1 MTAAPEVQGRSERRS
16 AGEVARRLF
25 VTIGPF
31 PIMLVI
37 LFLVFGALSEDH
49 RFWNGDNIFNIA
61 RQSTYLMIVTMG
73 QMLYLLSRNYDLSN
87 GSTVALTSIVTS
99 LVMTWS
105 AWGEGNTAARIA
117 VGCLAGIGVGLGVG
131 FVNGV
136 VVSVFG
142 ISSFMVTLGMSFMAF
157 GAALMLSSGTPV
169 TNLPEAYVK
178 GLGTGKVYEPIDEF
192 ALSHVFSSVPVV
204 ITVGLLI
211 AFYFFLNWTRLGRRA
226 YAIGGNVNAARLS
239 GISIARS
246 TISLFMIGS
255 ALAAITGI
263 MLTARISS
271 GEANIGSD
279 LPLLSIAAAVLGGV
293 SLFGGEGKLSGVVIG
308 VVFIIILQNGMQ
320 LLRINSYLQ
329 LIVLGALL
337 IVALIIDRLR
347 ARMAS

>member
-1 MTAAPEVQGRSERRS
+1 MTASSEAPRRS
-16 AGEVARRLF
+16 ATASIGELAKRAF
-25 VTIGPF
+25 AAIGPF

-37 LFLVFGALSEDH
+37 LFIVFGLLSEEH

-87 GSTVALTSIVTS
+87 GSCVALTSIVTS

-105 AWGEGNTAARIA
+105 GWGGNTAAAIA
-117 VGCLAGIGVGLGVG
+117 VGCLAGIGVGVGVG
-131 FVNGV
+131 FVNGF
-136 VVSVFG
+136 VVSVFN

-169 TNLPEAYVK
+169 TGLPEAFVS
-178 GLGTGKVYEPIDEF
+178 GLGTGRVYEPVDGF
-192 ALSHVFSSVPVV
+192 ALSHVFASVPVV
-204 ITVGLLI
+204 IAVGLLI
-211 AFYFFLNWTRLGRRA
+211 AFYVLLNWTRLGRHA

-239 GISIARS
+239 GIGISRN
-246 TISLFMIGS
+246 TIYLFVIGS
-255 ALAAITGI
+255 ALAAIAGI

-271 GEANIGSD
+271 GEANIGSE

-293 SLFGGEGKLSGVVIG
+293 SLFGGEGRLSGVVVG
-308 VVFIIILQNGMQ
+308 VVFIIVLQNGMQ
-320 LLRINSYLQ
+320 LLRLSSYLQ

-337 IVALIIDRLR
+337 IVALIVDRLR
-347 ARMAS
+347 ARLQT

>member
-1 MTAAPEVQGRSERRS
+1 MTAAPEVQGRSERSS
-16 AGEVARRLF
+16 AGQVARRLF

-105 AWGEGNTAARIA
+105 GWGGSTAAAIA

-136 VVSVFG
+136 VVSIFG

-169 TNLPEAYVK
+169 TNLPGPFVK
-178 GLGTGKVYEPIDEF
+178 GLGTGKVYEPIDGF

-239 GISIARS
+239 GISIAKS
-246 TISLFMIGS
+246 TIFLFMIGS
-255 ALAAITGI
+255 ALAAVAGI

-347 ARMAS
+347 ARMAN